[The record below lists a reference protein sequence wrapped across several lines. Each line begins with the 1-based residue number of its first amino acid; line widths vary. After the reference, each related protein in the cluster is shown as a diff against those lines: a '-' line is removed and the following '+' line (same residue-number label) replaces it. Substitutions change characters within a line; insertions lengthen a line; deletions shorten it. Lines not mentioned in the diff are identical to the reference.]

1 MEKTV
6 YKRAAIIVDAFAKRT
21 EREGQVVEV
30 FIKQAYEFNVALA
43 SIKAELRTI
52 KHLSGVKKLLK
63 YWDTNPATAPFYI
76 PKGYKP
82 PMDAEEEDAEEDSP
96 RGDQTK

>member
-6 YKRAAIIVDAFAKRT
+6 CKTATTIVDTFAKRT
-21 EREGQVVEV
+21 EREEQVVEV
-30 FIKQAYEFNVALA
+30 FIKQAYEFNVGLA
-43 SIKAELRTI
+43 SIKAELQTI

-63 YWDTNPATAPFYI
+63 EWDTNPATAPFYI

-96 RGDQTK
+96 RCD